1 MTTKQR
7 DESSDEKES
16 QPQSSQSPSAASV
29 LYKGTPP
36 YGTEFLTEHRLT
48 KRDIEGVLVAQGM
61 DPEAAKEEAKGF
73 SDVIFHRGNGFRV
86 SAGELHPEA
95 LAYLD
100 RDPSF
105 KVERG

>member
-7 DESSDEKES
+7 DESSSEKES
-16 QPQSSQSPSAASV
+16 QPAASV

-61 DPEAAKEEAKGF
+61 DAEAAKEEAKGF